1 MIDIRRIVEDKANIE
16 KALLKRMDSVN
27 LDEVIKL
34 DQERREVLVKVE
46 TLKAEKNKLSKEI
59 GQLKREGKD
68 SSSIIKM
75 IDDFNVEIENLDIKE
90 NELTIKIKDI
100 LIILPNILDD
110 DVIEGD
116 KENNEVVRTYK
127 EKPVFNFKTKD
138 HFELTESLNLVDH
151 TRGTKLSG
159 HGFWIYKGIGARL
172 EWALI
177 NYFIDFHTKNN
188 YEFIMPP
195 YILGEECGYTAG
207 QFPKFRDDIFEVGNN
222 KFLLPTAE
230 TALVNY
236 HRDEILNINELP
248 KKYFSYTAC
257 FRREAGSHRTD
268 ERGTIRGHQFNKVEM
283 FAFSTNE
290 ESDEILVELIDNA
303 EQIVKSL
310 GLHYRVTKLAA
321 KDVSASM
328 AKTYDIE
335 VWIPSMNK
343 YVEVSSVSNARDY
356 QARRGMIRY
365 RNADG
370 KIEYVHT
377 LNGSGLATSRLFPA
391 ILEQFQNEDGT
402 VTIPE
407 VLRPYLG
414 NIKTIG

>member
-1 MIDIRRIVEDKANIE
+1 MIDIRRIIEDKENVE
-16 KALLKRMDSVN
+16 RTLLKRMDNVN
-27 LDEVIKL
+27 LDEIIKL
-34 DQERREVLVKVE
+34 DKERRDILVKVE

-59 GQLKREGKD
+59 GRLKRENKD
-68 SSSIIKM
+68 SSTIM
-75 IDDFNVEIENLDIKE
+75 RQIDDFNAEIEKLDIKQ
-90 NELTIKIKDI
+90 NELTIKIKDM
-100 LIILPNILDD
+100 LSVLPNILDD
-110 DVIEGD
+110 DVIEGG
-116 KENNEVVRTYK
+116 KENNEVIRTYK
-127 EKPVFNFKTKD
+127 DKPNFNFKPKD
-138 HFELTESLNLVDH
+138 HVELTESLDLVDH
-151 TRGTKLSG
+151 VRGTKLSG
-159 HGFWIYKGIGARL
+159 HGFWIYKGLGARL

-177 NYFIDFHTKNN
+177 NYFIDFHIKNN
-188 YEFIMPP
+188 YEFLMLP

-207 QFPKFRDDIFEVGNN
+207 QFPKFREDVFAVGEN

-230 TALVNY
+230 TAIVNY
-236 HRDEILNINELP
+236 HRDEILSIDDLS

-257 FRREAGSHRTD
+257 FRREAGSHRAD

-283 FAFSTNE
+283 FAFSTKEDSDKILE
-290 ESDEILVELIDNA
+290 ELVNNA
-303 EQIVKSL
+303 EELVKSL

-365 RNADG
+365 RNKEN

-407 VLRPYLG
+407 VLRSYMG
-414 NIKTIG
+414 NIKIIG